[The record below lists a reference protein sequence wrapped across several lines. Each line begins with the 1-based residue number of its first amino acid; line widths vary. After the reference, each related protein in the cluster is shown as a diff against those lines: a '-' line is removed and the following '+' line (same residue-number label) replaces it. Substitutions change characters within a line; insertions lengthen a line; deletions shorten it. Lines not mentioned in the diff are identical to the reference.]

1 MDRLSAIQMKEIY
14 VSKFTE
20 DKINILKDKPGWI
33 IIYSNILGF
42 ECLNFTQKFGMV
54 ARELLR

>member
-1 MDRLSAIQMKEIY
+1 MKEIY